1 MENNAMVLYNP
12 EVSLALQKVS
22 DGLFKSGLFPNAK
35 NVYGAFAIV
44 EYGHELGIPPMM
56 SLKNINLIKG
66 QLAANGQ
73 LMLTLAMNRGVTYK
87 VIAESDKGATIE
99 FKRGDMA
106 YTAIFNEADA
116 KAAGLLGK
124 DNWKMYARD
133 MYFWRAAVK
142 GIRRVAPD
150 AVMGLYTKDEISNGE
165 FTEIAP
171 RKVEG
176 VVTEATDKG
185 IDGVKTQADS
195 GTVDAEFQSPADDI
209 PAALG
214 EDKTADAPAPTEP
227 PPSDISLVRI
237 EHIERKEFKTQPDA
251 PPLVAYFIHTATG
264 GVYGTYDELIADKA
278 SFFKN
283 TGDMVALRSVPGVT
297 AGSRVITE
305 LELAA

>member
-1 MENNAMVLYNP
+1 MESNNAMVVRHSP
-12 EVSLALQKVS
+12 EASLALQKVS

-56 SLKNINLIKG
+56 ALKNINLIKG

-73 LMLTLAMNRGVTYK
+73 LMLSLAMNRGVTYK

-99 FKRGDMA
+99 FKRGEMT
-106 YTAIFNEADA
+106 YTATFNEADA
-116 KAAGLLGK
+116 KAAGLLAK

-165 FTEIAP
+165 IIDPPRRTEGAGKDDEIVAQL
-171 RKVEG
+171 
-176 VVTEATDKG
+176 
-185 IDGVKTQADS
+185 DGD
-195 GTVDAEFQSPADDI
+195 TVDADFI
-209 PAALG
+209 PAEGDVPDALG
-214 EDKTADAPAPTEP
+214 DDKTADAPAPKDE
-227 PPSDISLVRI
+227 ISLVRI
-237 EHIERKEFKTQPDA
+237 ENIERKEFNTQPGA

-264 GVYGTYDELIADKA
+264 GVYGTYDKLIADKA
-278 SFFKN
+278 RSFKDS
-283 TGDMVALRSVPGVT
+283 GEMVALHSKPGAT
-297 AGSRVITE
+297 EGSRVITE
-305 LELAA
+305 MELAA